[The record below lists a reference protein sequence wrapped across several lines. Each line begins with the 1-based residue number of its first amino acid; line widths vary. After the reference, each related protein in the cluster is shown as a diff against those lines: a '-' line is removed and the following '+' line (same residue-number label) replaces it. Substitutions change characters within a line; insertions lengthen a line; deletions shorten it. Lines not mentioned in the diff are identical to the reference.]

1 MVGDRCNIRG
11 QGWANYDKEE
21 INFKE
26 RIELIMKM
34 ETRAIHAGQEPEP
47 RTGAVIVPVY
57 QTSTFEQ
64 EGIGRPK
71 AYAYSRAGNP
81 TREALET
88 VLASLEEGRFGL
100 AFASGVA
107 ATTAVFHA
115 LLKKGDHVIVG
126 DNIYG
131 GTYRLLERVFKPWGM
146 EIDYVETD
154 DISAYQRALNSRTRL
169 IWVETP
175 TNPLLKIVN
184 LASLAEVARSG
195 NCLLAVDN
203 TFATPY
209 FQRPLAYGAHVVV
222 HSTTKYIAGHSDII
236 GGATVTS
243 DEDINGLLKN
253 YQANAG
259 AVPSPWDC
267 WLTLRGLKTL
277 GVRMREHEKNASSL
291 AAWLESHPRVEKVY
305 YPGLASHEHHDLARK
320 QMLGFGGMLGIEVA
334 GGYAAAERFVGRLKL
349 FTLAES
355 LGGVESLVSC
365 PARMTH
371 SIFTK
376 EQREKLGIKDN
387 LLRLSVGIEHVD
399 DLKEDLEQALE

>member
-1 MVGDRCNIRG
+1 
-11 QGWANYDKEE
+11 
-21 INFKE
+21 
-26 RIELIMKM
+26 
-34 ETRAIHAGQEPEP
+34 
-47 RTGAVIVPVY
+47 
-57 QTSTFEQ
+57 
-64 EGIGRPK
+64 
-71 AYAYSRAGNP
+71 
-81 TREALET
+81 
-88 VLASLEEGRFGL
+88 
-100 AFASGVA
+100 
-107 ATTAVFHA
+107 
-115 LLKKGDHVIVG
+115 VG

-154 DISAYQRALNSRTRL
+154 DISAYQRALNPRTRL

-175 TNPLLKIVN
+175 TNPLLKIVD

-243 DEDINGLLKN
+243 DEDINGLLKS

-277 GVRMREHEKNASSL
+277 GVRMREHEKNASFL
-291 AAWLESHPRVEKVY
+291 AAWLENHPRVERVY

-334 GGYAAAERFVGRLKL
+334 GGYTAAERFVGRLKL

-376 EQREKLGIKDN
+376 EQRQKLGIKDN

>member
-1 MVGDRCNIRG
+1 MR
-11 QGWANYDKEE
+11 
-21 INFKE
+21 
-26 RIELIMKM
+26 M
-34 ETRAIHAGQEPEP
+34 ETKAIHVGQHPDP
-47 RTGAVIVPVY
+47 VTGAVITPVY

-64 EGIGRPK
+64 DGIGQPRG
-71 AYAYSRAGNP
+71 YAYSRAGNP

-88 VLASLEEGRFGL
+88 VLASLEGGRFGL

-115 LLKKGDHVIVG
+115 LLKKGDQVIVG

-131 GTYRLLERVFKPWGM
+131 GTYRLLKNIFEPWGL
-146 EIDYVETD
+146 EINYVEAD
-154 DISAYQRALNSRTRL
+154 SVPAYQAAVHPRTRL

-175 TNPLLKIVN
+175 TNPLLKIVD
-184 LASLAEVARSG
+184 LQALAEVARQS

-203 TFATPY
+203 TFATPC
-209 FQRPLAYGAHVVV
+209 FQRPLEYGAHVVV

-243 DEDINGLLKN
+243 DEEINRALKS
-253 YQANAG
+253 YQCNAG

-277 GVRMREHEKNASSL
+277 GIRMREHERNASYL
-291 AAWLESHPRVEKVY
+291 AHYLENHPQVEKVY
-305 YPGLASHEHHDLARK
+305 YPGLASHKDHVIARG
-320 QMLGFGGMLGIEVA
+320 QMSGFGGMIGFELA
-334 GGYAAAERFVGRLKL
+334 GGFTAVEKFIGKLKL

-365 PARMTH
+365 PAKMTH
-371 SIFTK
+371 SIFSV
-376 EQREKLGIKDN
+376 EQRQKLGIKDN
-387 LLRLSVGIEHVD
+387 LVRLSVGIEHRE
-399 DLKEDLEQALE
+399 DLQEDLEEALTL

>member
-1 MVGDRCNIRG
+1 MR
-11 QGWANYDKEE
+11 
-21 INFKE
+21 
-26 RIELIMKM
+26 M
-34 ETRAIHAGQEPEP
+34 ETMAIHVGQKSDPS
-47 RTGAVIVPVY
+47 TGSVIVPVY

-64 EGIGRPK
+64 DGIGQPRG
-71 AYAYSRAGNP
+71 YAYSRAGNP

-88 VLASLEEGRFGL
+88 VLASLEGGRFGL

-131 GTYRLLERVFKPWGM
+131 GTYRLLKNIFEPWGL
-146 EIDYVETD
+146 EITYVEVDT
-154 DISAYQRALNSRTRL
+154 IPAYQAAINPHTRL

-175 TNPLLKIVN
+175 TNPLLKIVD
-184 LASLAEVARSG
+184 LQALAEVARQG

-203 TFATPY
+203 TFATPC
-209 FQRPLAYGAHVVV
+209 FQRPLEYGAHVVV

-243 DEDINGLLKN
+243 DEEINGSLKS
-253 YQANAG
+253 YQCNAG

-277 GVRMREHEKNASSL
+277 GIRMREHERNASYL
-291 AAWLESHPRVEKVY
+291 AHYLENHPRVERVY
-305 YPGLASHEHHDLARK
+305 YPGLAGHKDHVIAK
-320 QMLGFGGMLGIEVA
+320 GQMSGFGGMIGIELA
-334 GGYAAAERFVGRLKL
+334 GGFPAVEKFIGKLKL

-365 PARMTH
+365 PAKMTH
-371 SIFTK
+371 SIFSI
-376 EQREKLGIKDN
+376 EQREKMGIKDN
-387 LLRLSVGIEHVD
+387 LVRLSVGIEHRE
-399 DLKEDLEQALE
+399 DLKEDLEEALTLSR

>member
-1 MVGDRCNIRG
+1 M
-11 QGWANYDKEE
+11 ANYGKGE

-26 RIELIMKM
+26 RIELTMKM
-34 ETRAIHAGQEPEP
+34 ETRAIHVGQKPDP
-47 RTGAVIVPVY
+47 LTGAVIPPVY

-64 EGIGRPK
+64 DGIGMPRG
-71 AYAYSRAGNP
+71 YAYSRASNP
-81 TREALET
+81 TREALEV

-154 DISAYQRALNSRTRL
+154 DISAYQRALNPRTRL

-175 TNPLLKIVN
+175 TNPLLKIVD

-236 GGATVTS
+236 GGATGTS
-243 DEDINGLLKN
+243 DEDINGLLKS

-277 GVRMREHEKNASSL
+277 GVRMREHEKNASFL
-291 AAWLESHPRVEKVY
+291 AAWLENHPRVERVY

-334 GGYAAAERFVGRLKL
+334 GGYTAAERFVGRLKL

-376 EQREKLGIKDN
+376 EQRQKLGIKDN

>member
-1 MVGDRCNIRG
+1 
-11 QGWANYDKEE
+11 
-21 INFKE
+21 
-26 RIELIMKM
+26 M

>member
-1 MVGDRCNIRG
+1 MSMR
-11 QGWANYDKEE
+11 
-21 INFKE
+21 F
-26 RIELIMKM
+26 
-34 ETRAIHAGQEPEP
+34 ETKAIHLGQKPDP
-47 RTGAVIVPVY
+47 LTGAVITPVY

-64 EGIGRPK
+64 DGIGMPRG
-71 AYAYSRAGNP
+71 YAYSRAGNP

-88 VLASLEEGRFGL
+88 VLASLEGGKFGL

-115 LLKKGDHVIVG
+115 LLKKGEQVIVG

-131 GTYRLLERVFKPWGM
+131 GTYRLLEKVFKPWGL

-154 DISAYQRALNSRTRL
+154 NIAAYEAAITPRTRL

-175 TNPLLKIVN
+175 TNPLLRIVD
-184 LASLAEVARSG
+184 LVKLAEAARRHD
-195 NCLLAVDN
+195 CLLAVDN

-209 FQRPLAYGAHVVV
+209 FQRPLEYGAHVVV

-236 GGATVTS
+236 GGATITS
-243 DEDINGLLKN
+243 DEEINGLLKS
-253 YQANAG
+253 YQCNAG

-277 GVRMREHEKNASSL
+277 GIRMREHEKNASLL
-291 AAWLESHPRVEKVY
+291 AAYLEGHPQVERVY
-305 YPGLASHEHHDLARK
+305 YPGLAGHKDHDLACK
-320 QMLGFGGMLGIEVA
+320 QMTGYGGMIGMELK
-334 GGYAAAERFVGRLKL
+334 GGYAAVEIFVGRLKL

-365 PARMTH
+365 PAKMTH
-371 SIFTK
+371 SIFTR
-376 EQREKLGIKDN
+376 EQREKMGIKDN
-387 LLRLSVGIEHVD
+387 LVRLSVGIEHVD
-399 DLKEDLEQALE
+399 DLKDDLTQALAAGQGQF